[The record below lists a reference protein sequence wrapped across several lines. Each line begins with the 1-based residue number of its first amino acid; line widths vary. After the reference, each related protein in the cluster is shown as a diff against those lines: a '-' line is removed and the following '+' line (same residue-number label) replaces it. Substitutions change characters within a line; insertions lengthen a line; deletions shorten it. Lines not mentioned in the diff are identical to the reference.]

1 MHFSGSNRINKRT
14 IHACSILWN
23 PSKYEG
29 KIKLIHKES
38 FRYTHITTTKFITI
52 NKETFDSNTDFNE
65 HITNVRTVFPRSLKK
80 VNVYFMF
87 SD

>member
-1 MHFSGSNRINKRT
+1 MHG
-14 IHACSILWN
+14 SILWN

-65 HITNVRTVFPRSLKK
+65 HIQYAHSFSPITEESECLFHVF
-80 VNVYFMF
+80 
-87 SD
+87 